1 MQKHKSKFKILKT
14 FEFYIAILIFAL
26 CILNFHPALAQTGFD
41 LQNPLGSQNQSLLDL
56 LQKLIQGLI
65 TLAVPLAAGMVVW
78 AGMLYIFGAAKPALV
93 QSATHALT
101 YTVIGFAV
109 LLLSSGVVSIIQDAL
124 GVTNQPSCPSG
135 ATLCTLNDVVKAL
148 TNITGWLFA
157 FALIA
162 GVIMII
168 MSGLAY
174 VFAQGNTEKAGKAG
188 KMIVYAVIGIIVAGL
203 AWSILSIVSNFFDGG
218 NVGFLN
224 SAYAAPT
231 PSITKPSIFPTG
243 PTTLQAVLEKLTSIA
258 GWLFAFTVVL
268 ATAMIVFSG
277 IMYVTSTGESKRV
290 QTATHSIV
298 YAVIGVIVAGLA
310 WSLLNVIGSIVF
322 GAPFFNNSSPA
333 PAPCVPVPGVTKCI

>member
-1 MQKHKSKFKILKT
+1 MKT
-14 FEFYIAILIFAL
+14 YNLRSTKYAVFVVSCLL
-26 CILNFHPALAQTGFD
+26 LVVSFHSALAQTGFD
-41 LQNPLGSQNQSLLDL
+41 LQNPLGSQNQSLVDL

-101 YTVIGFAV
+101 YAVIGFTV

-168 MSGLAY
+168 MAGLAY
-174 VFAQGNTEKAGKAG
+174 VFAKGNAEQASKAGR
-188 KMIVYAVIGIIVAGL
+188 MIIYAVIGIVVAGL
-203 AWSILSIVSNFFDGG
+203 AWSILTVVSNFFGGG
-218 NVGFLN
+218 NLGNVFIN
-224 SAYAAPT
+224 SVYAAA
-231 PSITKPSIFPTG
+231 PSISPPSIFPTG
-243 PTTLQAVLEKLTSIA
+243 PTTLQAVLQLLQNIA
-258 GWLFAFTVVL
+258 GWLFAFTVVG
-268 ATAMIVFSG
+268 ATVMIIFAG
-277 IMYVTSTGESKRV
+277 IMYVTSAGDSKRV
-290 QTATHSIV
+290 QTATHTIL
-298 YAVIGVIVAGLA
+298 YAVVGVVVAGLA
-310 WSLLNVIGSIVF
+310 WSIINVVGSIVF
-322 GAPFFNNSSPA
+322 GNGFFQGTNPPSMGN
-333 PAPCVPVPGVTKCI
+333 V